1 MSEENIYGKM
11 HSVLKDMSNFNKE
24 LPFYVPDFFTDDELF
39 RLKSIIYKNRDELP
53 PIILGPNEQA
63 DEINWSRYRP
73 KHIKP
78 MSRVLV
84 EFDLPKDLEEKMDA
98 VCLPLYPE
106 PLKLCSYNYIKYDKI
121 YSNGKISPI
130 LPPHIDADEN
140 IITFNIQ
147 LGTNIPEGWDVVVSG
162 KSYPMKDNQA
172 LIFSAVNQVHWR
184 PKRKFEDGEYLEIL
198 SLDYSPLDNYKFTG
212 LKNPLD
218 PETRAEMRDAYTK
231 NLNNHPEFQ
240 KAWEQYNKDG
250 INVGIEPGQDY

>member
-1 MSEENIYGKM
+1 MNDDNVYGKM
-11 HSVLKDMSNFNKE
+11 HSVLNGMDKFTKE
-24 LPFYVPDFFTDDELF
+24 LPFYVPDFFTDEELV
-39 RLKSIIYKNRDELP
+39 RLKEIIYKNRDELP
-53 PIILGPNEQA
+53 PIILGDNEQA

-73 KHIKP
+73 KHIRP

-106 PLKLCSYNYIKYDKI
+106 PLKLCSYNYIKYDRV

-130 LPPHIDADEN
+130 LPPHIDADDN
-140 IITFNIQ
+140 IVTFNIQ
-147 LGTNIPEGWDVVVSG
+147 LGTNLKDGWDVIVSG

-184 PKRKFEDGEYLEIL
+184 PKKRFADGDYLEIL

-218 PETRAEMRDAYTK
+218 PETRPEVRDQYTK
-231 NLNNHPEFQ
+231 DLNLRPEFQ
-240 KAWEQYNKDG
+240 SAWKQYHEEGAAIG
-250 INVGIEPGQDY
+250 IHPGVDY